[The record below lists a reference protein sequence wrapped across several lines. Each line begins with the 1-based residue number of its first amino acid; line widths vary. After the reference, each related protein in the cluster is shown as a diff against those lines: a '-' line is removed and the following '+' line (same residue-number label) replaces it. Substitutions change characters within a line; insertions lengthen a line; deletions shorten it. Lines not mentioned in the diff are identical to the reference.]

1 MAGQEEATLPL
12 LNGNERP
19 EEEQLINEEVRGD
32 QDVSEQSNAEKEKK
46 LADNLKEANTVMERN
61 KKFGPFIKITRC
73 AFEAMNFGTTAA
85 FAIILCINAFNMD
98 VIEGLQV
105 FHTDRVL
112 QSFQNQ
118 PPAFLNQFVKSECGS
133 NTEILGV
140 ASSIKDMPSYLPH
153 MFEVTGSNSMLR
165 LEAVHPNF
173 MLFSALWISSAFA
186 LAMLQFPTNPGLL
199 WSRGRVAAVHVWN
212 FLGLILTVVI
222 FTGTTK
228 WKAIPTS
235 NLFYSLVGQGMAWA
249 YQYFHMVECTQSVE
263 ANRLSMQYVQHVSA
277 VDFHNN
283 VRPLVQYSTELRK
296 LIYMEL
302 SVIAPMMLVAGIMPG
317 VIGVDEWRIQT
328 VLFAS
333 WTLYALLGL
342 QLRFRES
349 LKQNAHHTHTNGA
362 EPVASG
368 DKPTPKLTDHG
379 YDALGYLTYAIV
391 LVFVMLVNAMG
402 RSTFYDGPYITES
415 IRTTRQSGRVLL
427 LLSTVVVFEAVAT
440 AVIMRWN
447 ARNKPVKRLL
457 RLLQLKKIVAT
468 QTTDPDGKI
477 NEVDLDEV
485 DYQLIPW
492 FFFNVVVI
500 GAGLVLVKVLL
511 FIGLSNV
518 NALSMSPA

>member
-1 MAGQEEATLPL
+1 MSLKGGQAGQSLLSDTEKAVLEEEDNVVTAEVPKKPDGKEPSEEEKRLTLEVNTQEATKMML
-12 LNGNERP
+12 
-19 EEEQLINEEVRGD
+19 
-32 QDVSEQSNAEKEKK
+32 
-46 LADNLKEANTVMERN
+46 RN
-61 KKFGPFIKITRC
+61 QKFGPFIRITRC
-73 AFEAMNFGTTAA
+73 AFEAVNFGVSALSA
-85 FAIILCINAFNMD
+85 LILCVNAFTMEG
-98 VIEGLQV
+98 IEGLQV

-140 ASSIKDMPSYLPH
+140 ASSIESMPGFLPH

-173 MLFSALWISSAFA
+173 MLFSALWVSSAFA
-186 LAMLQFPTNPGLL
+186 LSMFQFPTSPGLL
-199 WSRGRVAAVHVWN
+199 WSRGRVLVVHVWN
-212 FLGLILTVVI
+212 FVGLILTVVI

-263 ANRLSMQYVQHVSA
+263 ANKLSLQYAKHVSA

-342 QLRFRES
+342 QIRFRDA
-349 LKQNAHHTHTNGA
+349 LKHNASDTQTSGA
-362 EPVASG
+362 ETVASS
-368 DKPTPKLTDHG
+368 DEKLTDHG

-391 LVFVMLVNAMG
+391 LVFAMLVNAMG
-402 RSTFYDGPYITES
+402 RTTFAEPPYITES
-415 IRTTRQSGRVLL
+415 IKTTRQSGRVLL
-427 LLSTVVVFEAVAT
+427 ILSSVVVFEAVAT

-447 ARNKPVKRLL
+447 ARTKQGKRLKHL
-457 RLLQLKKIVAT
+457 VLLKSIADEQNNT
-468 QTTDPDGKI
+468 
-477 NEVDLDEV
+477 EVDV
-485 DYQLIPW
+485 DDVDAQLIPW

-500 GAGLVLVKVLL
+500 GAGVVLVKVLL
-511 FIGLSNV
+511 FFGLTNV
-518 NALSMSPA
+518 NALSISPAP